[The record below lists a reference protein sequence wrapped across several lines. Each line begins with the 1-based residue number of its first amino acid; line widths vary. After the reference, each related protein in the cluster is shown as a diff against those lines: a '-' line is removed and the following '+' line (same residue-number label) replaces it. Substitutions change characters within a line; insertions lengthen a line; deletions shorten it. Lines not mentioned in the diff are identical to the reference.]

1 MLFTHLFSERFIR
14 HGFYIVAS
22 PHGEKRRK
30 VKTVPIFILCQG
42 NGQALRK
49 WLFLFSLTFPSRS
62 RPLFE
67 QSPVPTDTTGIPHYF
82 T

>member
-1 MLFTHLFSERFIR
+1 MLFTRLFSERFIR
-14 HGFYIVAS
+14 HGFHIVAS
-22 PHGEKRRK
+22 PHGEKRRE
-30 VKTVPIFILCQG
+30 VKTVHVFILCQG

-49 WLFLFSLTFPSRS
+49 RLFLSLVTFPSRP

-67 QSPVPTDTTGIPHYF
+67 QSPVPTDTTGIPHCF